1 MATYKLKRKSFTFY
15 DETDNLKRMKDSD
28 ILAQQ
33 KRPTSDNSGAL
44 RSAAYGGTMGLAIG
58 GLAGTVTGGMA
69 MGKQGAKATSS
80 ILSGMG
86 RGLKGGARLGL
97 GMGAVIGI
105 ANHMRKNK
113 SQLDEN
119 RQYNRRLEYAQRQAR
134 RRERADW
141 KTNMTQRDGYS
152 Y

>member
-1 MATYKLKRKSFTFY
+1 MAMYKFKRKSFTFY

-33 KRPTSDNSGAL
+33 KRPTSDNAGAL
-44 RSAAYGGTMGLAIG
+44 RSAAYGGTMGLTIG
-58 GLAGTVTGGMA
+58 GLAGTALGGMA
-69 MGKQGAKATSS
+69 MGQQGSRATSS

-86 RGLKGGARLGL
+86 RGLKSGAKWGFAA
-97 GMGAVIGI
+97 GTVMGI

-113 SQLDEN
+113 SQLEEN
-119 RQYNRRLEYAQRQAR
+119 RQYNRRLEYAQRQAK